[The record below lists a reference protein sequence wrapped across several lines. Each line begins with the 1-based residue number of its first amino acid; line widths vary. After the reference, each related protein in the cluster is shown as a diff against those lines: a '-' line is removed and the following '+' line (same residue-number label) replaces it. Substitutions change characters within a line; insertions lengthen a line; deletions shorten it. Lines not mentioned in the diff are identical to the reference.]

1 MKRSI
6 KIKIIGN
13 LISGNTRNI
22 VYLQNNR
29 KLLRHIILVRL
40 REVWLVSEE
49 LLLLLLLL
57 LLCETGMYCI

>member
-6 KIKIIGN
+6 KRKIIGN

-22 VYLQNNR
+22 DYLQNNR

-40 REVWLVSEE
+40 RDVWLVSEE
-49 LLLLLLLL
+49 LLLL

>member
-6 KIKIIGN
+6 KRKIIGN

-22 VYLQNNR
+22 DYLQNNR
-29 KLLRHIILVRL
+29 KLLRHIIPVRL
-40 REVWLVSEE
+40 RDVWLVSEE
-49 LLLLLLLL
+49 LLLL